1 MTVTHE
7 PWLVLLSIL
16 IAIQG
21 SFVGL
26 RLAVQIPTAHGMR
39 RRSLLAGAA
48 LSLGIGIWSMH
59 FIGML
64 AARLPAEIDFLV
76 FPTLLSF
83 LVCVLVVGLGLV
95 AVALEGRALWRLAA
109 AAVFMGGGIA
119 TMHYIGM
126 SALHGAAHLEHAPWS
141 VIASIIIA
149 MLASGGALW
158 LAFEGGRRVVA
169 LPVSASAIALG
180 LAISGMHY
188 TAMAGLTLHPMPATV
203 GAQSPVLSGDLL
215 AILVAVVAFL
225 VTGIFFLILVPDR
238 GSGDIGKTDPAGQ
251 RAAEALAPI
260 SELVARRDDLPD
272 TTSLGPLGGA
282 GSAPLR
288 YSERLPAERDG
299 ATIMVAVD
307 QILAVHANAH
317 YTYIFTGVDQL
328 FCSLSIGEVERRL
341 DPAQFARVHRSHI
354 VSLRHVAG
362 LRRVGDHG
370 MVQLNSEPPVD
381 VPVSRAKIPSLR
393 RVLSLPEQPIVQAAS

>member
-26 RLAVQIPTAHGMR
+26 RLAVQIPAAHGMR

-64 AARLPAEIDFLV
+64 AAKLPAEIDFLV

-109 AAVFMGGGIA
+109 SAVFMGGGIA

-126 SALHGAAHLEHAPWS
+126 SALHGAAHLDHAPWS
-141 VIASIIIA
+141 VVASIVIA

-158 LAFEGGRRVVA
+158 LAFEGGRRVA
-169 LPVSASAIALG
+169 LPVSASAVALG

-188 TAMAGLTLHPMPATV
+188 TAMAGLTLHPLLAAG

-238 GSGDIGKTDPAGQ
+238 GAQPAQ
-251 RAAEALAPI
+251 QPIHIAAQPI
-260 SELVARRDDLPD
+260 PELIPVRDDLPG
-272 TTSLGPLGGA
+272 TTALGPLGGA

-288 YSERLPAERDG
+288 YSDRLPAERDG
-299 ATIMVAVD
+299 ATLMVAID
-307 QILAVHANAH
+307 QVLAIHANAH
-317 YTYIFTGVDQL
+317 YTYIFTGTDQL

-354 VSLRHVAG
+354 VSLKHVAS

-370 MVQLNSEPPVD
+370 VVQLNSEPPVD
-381 VPVSRAKIPSLR
+381 VPVSRAKIPILR
-393 RVLSLPEQPIVQAAS
+393 RILSLPEPAITQAAS

>member
-109 AAVFMGGGIA
+109 SAIFMGAGIA

-126 SALHGAAHLEHAPWS
+126 SALHGAAHLEHASWS
-141 VIASIIIA
+141 VVASIIIA

-158 LAFEGGRRVVA
+158 LAFEAGQRIV
-169 LPVSASAIALG
+169 LPISASAIALG

-188 TAMAGLTLHPMPATV
+188 TAMAGLTLHPMPA
-203 GAQSPVLSGDLL
+203 GGDIQSPVLSGDLL

-238 GSGDIGKTDPAGQ
+238 SARPAVLPSQ
-251 RAAEALAPI
+251 PMP
-260 SELVARRDDLPD
+260 ELVVASDDRSGTDLPG
-272 TTSLGPLGGA
+272 TTALGPLGGA

-288 YSERLPAERDG
+288 YSDRLPAERDG
-299 ATIMVAVD
+299 ATIMVATD
-307 QILAVHANAH
+307 QILAIHANAH
-317 YTYIFTGVDQL
+317 YTYIFTGADQL

-354 VSLRHVAG
+354 ISLRHVAG

-370 MVQLNSEPPVD
+370 IVQLNSEPPVD
-381 VPVSRAKIPSLR
+381 VPVSRAKIPVLR
-393 RVLSLPEQPIVQAAS
+393 RVLSLPEQAIAQAAS

>member
-26 RLAVQIPTAHGMR
+26 RLAVQIPLASGVR
-39 RRSLLAGAA
+39 RRTLLAGAA

-83 LVCVLVVGLGLV
+83 LVCVLVVGLALV
-95 AVALEGRALWRLAA
+95 AVALEGRVAWRLAA
-109 AAVFMGGGIA
+109 SSIFMGAGIA

-141 VIASIIIA
+141 VVASIVIAII
-149 MLASGGALW
+149 ASGGALW
-158 LAFEGGRRVVA
+158 LAFLGGRRVA
-169 LPVSASAIALG
+169 LPVSASAVALG

-188 TAMAGLTLHPMPATV
+188 TAMAGLTLHPMAAT
-203 GAQSPVLSGDLL
+203 GAILSPVLSSDLL

-225 VTGIFFLILVPDR
+225 VTGVFFLILVPDR
-238 GSGDIGKTDPAGQ
+238 SARLAVESVAAPHSGEPM
-251 RAAEALAPI
+251 P
-260 SELVARRDDLPD
+260 ELVGAHPPQHFPG
-272 TTSLGPLGGA
+272 TTALGPLGGV

-288 YSERLPAERDG
+288 YSDRLPAERDG
-299 ATIMVAVD
+299 ATLMVAID
-307 QILAVHANAH
+307 QILAIHANAH
-317 YTYIFTGVDQL
+317 YTYIFTGTDQL
-328 FCSLSIGEVERRL
+328 FCSLSIGEVEKRL
-341 DPAQFARVHRSHI
+341 DPSQFARVHRSHI
-354 VSLRHVAG
+354 VSLRHVSA

-370 MVQLNSEPPVD
+370 MVQLNSMPPVD
-381 VPVSRAKIPSLR
+381 VPVSRAKIPILR
-393 RVLSLPEQPIVQAAS
+393 RVLSLPEHPLTQAAS

>member
-7 PWLVLLSIL
+7 PWLVLLSVL

-26 RLAVQIPTAHGMR
+26 RLAVQIPLASGVR

-64 AARLPAEIDFLV
+64 AAKLPAEIDFLV

-83 LVCVLVVGLGLV
+83 LVCVLVVGLALV
-95 AVALEGRALWRLAA
+95 AVALEGRVAWRLAA
-109 AAVFMGGGIA
+109 SSIFMGGGIA

-141 VIASIIIA
+141 VVASIVIAII
-149 MLASGGALW
+149 ASGGALW
-158 LAFEGGRRVVA
+158 LAFLGGRRVA
-169 LPVSASAIALG
+169 LPVSASAVALG
-180 LAISGMHY
+180 VAISGMHY
-188 TAMAGLTLHPMPATV
+188 TAMAGLTLHPMAASGGV
-203 GAQSPVLSGDLL
+203 LSPVLSSDLL

-225 VTGIFFLILVPDR
+225 VTGVFFLILVPDR
-238 GSGDIGKTDPAGQ
+238 SARGM
-251 RAAEALAPI
+251 AESDLQPLASESI
-260 SELVARRDDLPD
+260 QELVGAASAQDLPG
-272 TTSLGPLGGA
+272 TTTALGPLGGA
-282 GSAPLR
+282 GSARLR
-288 YSERLPAERDG
+288 YSDRLPAERDG
-299 ATIMVAVD
+299 ATLMVAID
-307 QILAVHANAH
+307 QILAIHANAH
-317 YTYIFTGVDQL
+317 YTYIFTGTDQL
-328 FCSLSIGEVERRL
+328 FCSLSIGEVEKRL
-341 DPAQFARVHRSHI
+341 DPSQFARVHRSHI

-370 MVQLNSEPPVD
+370 IVQLNSQPPVD
-381 VPVSRAKIPSLR
+381 VPVSRAKIPILR
-393 RVLSLPEQPIVQAAS
+393 RVLSLPEQPLTQAAS

>member
-26 RLAVQIPTAHGMR
+26 RLAVQIPLATGTR
-39 RRSLLAGAA
+39 RRALLAGAA

-83 LVCVLVVGLGLV
+83 LVCVLVVGLALV
-95 AVALEGRALWRLAA
+95 AVALEGRAAWRLAA
-109 AAVFMGGGIA
+109 SAVFMGAGIA

-126 SALHGAAHLEHAPWS
+126 SALHGTAHLDHAAWS
-141 VIASIIIA
+141 VVASVGIAIVT
-149 MLASGGALW
+149 SGGALW
-158 LAFEGGRRVVA
+158 LAFEGGRRVV
-169 LPVSASAIALG
+169 LPVSASAVALG

-188 TAMAGLTLHPMPATV
+188 TAMAGLTLHPLGLPGT
-203 GAQSPVLSGDLL
+203 AQSPVLSSDLL

-238 GSGDIGKTDPAGQ
+238 
-251 RAAEALAPI
+251 AARLVIEPQPALAPK
-260 SELVARRDDLPD
+260 SPSVPVAIADLPQ

-288 YSERLPAERDG
+288 YSDRIPAERDG
-299 ATIMVAVD
+299 VTLMVTTD

-317 YTYIFTGVDQL
+317 YTYIFTGADQL

-341 DPAQFARVHRSHI
+341 DPGQFARVHRSHI
-354 VSLRHVAG
+354 VSLRHVAA

-370 MVQLNSEPPVD
+370 VVQLNSRPPVD
-381 VPVSRAKIPSLR
+381 VPVSRAKIPTLR
-393 RVLSLPEQPIVQAAS
+393 RVLAMPETPALGEAAS

>member
-26 RLAVQIPTAHGMR
+26 RLAVQIPLAVGVR

-64 AARLPAEIDFLV
+64 AAKLPAEIDFLV

-83 LVCVLVVGLGLV
+83 LVCVLVVGLALV
-95 AVALEGRALWRLAA
+95 AVALEGRVAWRLAA
-109 AAVFMGGGIA
+109 SAVFMGAGIA

-126 SALHGAAHLEHAPWS
+126 SALHGAAHLDHAPWS
-141 VIASIIIA
+141 VIGSVAIAII
-149 MLASGGALW
+149 ASGGALW
-158 LAFEGGRRVVA
+158 LAFLGGRRVA
-169 LPVSASAIALG
+169 LPVSASAVALG

-188 TAMAGLTLHPMPATV
+188 TAMAGLILHPMASSGSV
-203 GAQSPVLSGDLL
+203 LSPVLSSDLL

-225 VTGIFFLILVPDR
+225 VTGVFFLILVPDR
-238 GSGDIGKTDPAGQ
+238 SIRPDAELPAP
-251 RAAEALAPI
+251 AVMPAPI
-260 SELVARRDDLPD
+260 AAVVATPDLPG
-272 TTSLGPLGGA
+272 TTALGPLGGA

-288 YSERLPAERDG
+288 FSDRLPAERDG
-299 ATIMVAVD
+299 ATLMVPTD
-307 QILAVHANAH
+307 QILAIHANAH
-317 YTYIFTGVDQL
+317 YTYIFTGADQL
-328 FCSLSIGEVERRL
+328 FCSLSIGEVEKRL

-354 VSLRHVAG
+354 VSLRHVAA

-370 MVQLNSEPPVD
+370 IVQLKSQPPVD
-381 VPVSRAKIPSLR
+381 VPVSRAKIPILR
-393 RVLSLPEQPIVQAAS
+393 RVLSLPDLPLTQHAG